1 MLPVFVGEQD
11 LYTVKPPLPQPI
23 VDNVAV
29 KVSILSA
36 LLFLGIT
43 VIYSRQCHEGK
54 RCIF

>member
-36 LLFLGIT
+36 LLFFRNNGNI
-43 VIYSRQCHEGK
+43 
-54 RCIF
+54 